1 METFA
6 QKEVLMRILTISE
19 AFFLGLFSLLVFS
32 TSGFAQTKTVTEGRH
47 LVQPC
52 ARCHV
57 IVANGPPSWTDA
69 PSFESI
75 ANRPSLKKAWLVN
88 FIQQQHLHM
97 LTDTYTSAQANSIA
111 AYILSLR
118 QK

>member
-1 METFA
+1 MGISTTLAAALLAVSSMALSTGTCRA
-6 QKEVLMRILTISE
+6 QPAMV
-19 AFFLGLFSLLVFS
+19 A
-32 TSGFAQTKTVTEGRH
+32 EGHR

-57 IVANGPPSWTDA
+57 IDAGGASSWTDA

-75 ANRPSLKKAWLVN
+75 ANRPGSTPSKLAAY
-88 FIQQQHLHM
+88 IQQQHLHM
-97 LTDTYTSAQANSIA
+97 LTDEYSKAQANSMA
-111 AYILSLR
+111 FYILSLR